1 MRSHTVSYETSV
13 GDLTITVLPG
23 VWSPAYDW
31 SGEFMIANL
40 PDVKDKDVLEIGSGS
55 GLISVYAGRS
65 GAKQVT
71 SVDINPTAV
80 ENTVLNF
87 SKCEIRFGTAFQSD
101 GFTGVKGTFDV
112 IVFNAPYHGCKPADL
127 LEYACA
133 DEDYHSLRGFFRDVS
148 SYLRPN
154 GIVLLGFSES
164 GDLGLFR
171 SLVQAHHFHIRRE
184 LSEWKHGYNC
194 MIFEL
199 TRI

>member
-1 MRSHTVSYETSV
+1 MV
-13 GDLTITVLPG
+13 
-23 VWSPAYDW
+23 
-31 SGEFMIANL
+31 ANF
-40 PDVKDKDVLEIGSGS
+40 PDVKGKDVLEIGSGS

-71 SVDINPTAV
+71 SVDINPRAV
-80 ENTVLNF
+80 ENTILNF
-87 SKCEIRFGTAFQSD
+87 SKFGIRCGSAFVSN
-101 GFTGVKGTFDV
+101 GFALVEGTFDV

-133 DEDYHSLRGFFRDVS
+133 DEDYRALRGFFRDVS
-148 SYLRPN
+148 SHLRPN

-171 SLVQAHHFHIRRE
+171 ALVQEHHFHIRRE

-199 TRI
+199 TSI